1 MSEEWRDVIGNIL
14 REARFLR
21 EQCLNRNDELFAPWH
36 DKIRNAVIQYAPVKL
51 PAFEEI
57 RFASD
62 YFLSKSAQEQD
73 EIDDRIALVSDLDA
87 AVQILKDI
95 LNALESK
102 ARKKPKAPGKRP
114 EATPPRAYAE
124 AGLPETPAGPVSL
137 AQARDRAAE
146 LSLSRR
152 DREELLGEIDRVE
165 RELGK
170 ADPDWDAVKR
180 TVKYLLDLDREL
192 ALDTIPAILS
202 LFPRKK

>member
-1 MSEEWRDVIGNIL
+1 MYGEWREIIDSIL
-14 REARFLR
+14 REARSLR
-21 EQCLNRNDELFAPWH
+21 EQCLNRNDELFSSWH
-36 DKIRNAVIQYAPVKL
+36 DKIRDAVIQYAPVKL

-62 YFLSKSAQEQD
+62 YFLSKSAEEQD
-73 EIDDRIALVSDLDA
+73 EINDRIALVSDLDQ
-87 AVQILKDI
+87 AVQLLKDI

-102 ARKKPKAPGKRP
+102 ARRKPGKRP
-114 EATPPRAYAE
+114 ASVPMA
-124 AGLPETPAGPVSL
+124 PEDIPALRPPAGPVSL
-137 AQARDRAAE
+137 APARARAAA

-170 ADPDWDAVKR
+170 PDPDWDAIKR
-180 TVKYLLDLDREL
+180 AVKYLLDLDREF
-192 ALDTIPAILS
+192 ALDTVPAILS

>member
-1 MSEEWRDVIGNIL
+1 MSEEWREVIGNIL
-14 REARFLR
+14 REARSLR

-62 YFLSKSAQEQD
+62 YFLSKSAEEQD
-73 EIDDRIALVSDLDA
+73 EINDRIALVSDLDA
-87 AVQILKDI
+87 AVQLLKDI
-95 LNALESK
+95 LDALESK
-102 ARKKPKAPGKRP
+102 ARRKPKVSPAELPPGTI
-114 EATPPRAYAE
+114 AAQDI
-124 AGLPETPAGPVSL
+124 GPVSL
-137 AQARDRAAE
+137 ARAREQAAA

-152 DREELLGEIDRVE
+152 DREELLGEIGRVE
-165 RELGK
+165 RELSK
-170 ADPDWDAVKR
+170 PDPGWDAVKR

-202 LFPRKK
+202 LFARKK